1 MIAFL
6 HCFTNN
12 KVDTVSNL
20 FEHAL
25 NNFGTP
31 SRIWT
36 EEGGENIRIWE
47 RMTEVRGENRGI
59 RSWIVSAQ
67 SAD

>member
-12 KVDTVSNL
+12 KADTVSNL

-36 EEGGENIRIWE
+36 DEGDENIRIWE
-47 RMTEVRGENRGI
+47 RMTELRGEDRGI
-59 RSWIVSAQ
+59 RSRIDSAQ
-67 SAD
+67 STD